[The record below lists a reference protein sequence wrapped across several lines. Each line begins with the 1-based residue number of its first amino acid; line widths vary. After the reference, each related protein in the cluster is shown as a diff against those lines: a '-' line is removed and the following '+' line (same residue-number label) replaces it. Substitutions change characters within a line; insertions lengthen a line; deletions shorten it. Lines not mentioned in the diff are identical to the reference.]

1 MRYTLAELARLTA
14 TELVGEGTIEI
25 AELASLALAT
35 ESSLSFLSND
45 SRRHELD
52 ATQAAAVVVSQA
64 LGGDIACGLISDDPY
79 HSNKIQEHAVRTR
92 L

>member
-25 AELASLALAT
+25 SELASLARAT

-45 SRRHELD
+45 
-52 ATQAAAVVVSQA
+52 
-64 LGGDIACGLISDDPY
+64 
-79 HSNKIQEHAVRTR
+79 
-92 L
+92 